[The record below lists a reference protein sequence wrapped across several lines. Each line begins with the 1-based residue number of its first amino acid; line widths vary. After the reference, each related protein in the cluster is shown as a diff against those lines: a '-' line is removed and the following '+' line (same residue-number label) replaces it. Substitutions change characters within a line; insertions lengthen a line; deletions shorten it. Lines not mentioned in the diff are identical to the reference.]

1 MLRGNLRSFRR
12 SKPRFAWAASA
23 RLARSLEGSN
33 VSRHV
38 ADLENRLGRKL
49 LLRSP
54 GGALTR
60 EGQVLF
66 GYLTRSAEQIR
77 RLMGVI
83 EAGSLERQSIHRL
96 LHGAH
101 LHPSVPRPSTSDDS
115 RRDAPVDNKRVAA
128 CRKGLAIPCIPLAG
142 GSGEIGSALVSNA
155 TKCAGGR
162 SGGGRSRSRPRR
174 DSAQLTQGQ
183 GYAAELR
190 RRCTAC

>member
-83 EAGSLERQSIHRL
+83 EAGSLERQSIHRP

-101 LHPSVPRPSTSDDS
+101 F
-115 RRDAPVDNKRVAA
+115 APVGPSAKHFRRAV
-128 CRKGLAIPCIPLAG
+128 GPLPLITS
-142 GSGEIGSALVSNA
+142 GSQLVERA
-155 TKCAGGR
+155 WLFVVFHG
-162 SGGGRSRSRPRR
+162 P
-174 DSAQLTQGQ
+174 
-183 GYAAELR
+183 
-190 RRCTAC
+190 